1 MKVSKIHIIIITHGF
16 IVSLLECV
24 DELQYGPDYQSCVTL
39 FQFRSQGTQHISHP
53 IRHNR
58 LINTITIIMSI
69 PPAFLLHVIK

>member
-1 MKVSKIHIIIITHGF
+1 MKVSKIHIIIITHGSS
-16 IVSLLECV
+16 VSLLERV

-39 FQFRSQGTQHISHP
+39 FQFRSQDTQHISHP

-58 LINTITIIMSI
+58 PIDTIIIIMAI